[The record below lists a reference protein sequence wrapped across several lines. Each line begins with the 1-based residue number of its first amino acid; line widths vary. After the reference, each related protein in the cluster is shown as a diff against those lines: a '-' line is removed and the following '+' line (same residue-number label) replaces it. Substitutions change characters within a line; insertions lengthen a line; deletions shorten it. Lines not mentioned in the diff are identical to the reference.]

1 MNSIHNYIRTK
12 VNSSLIVL
20 TYVFLSVIVLYRAK
34 LFLRQREALLFLTSL
49 SHVFDVVFYDNSL
62 NKSVKEDII
71 LYLGVL
77 A

>member
-12 VNSSLIVL
+12 VNSSLIIL
-20 TYVFLSVIVLYRAK
+20 TYVLLSDIVLYRAK